1 MTKSSDSWKHL
12 EWEKVSEKVD
22 LSYKIFDMT
31 SQQFRHPEH
40 GAVRDFVVMKSPD
53 WVNVIALTPEND
65 VVLIRQFRYGVES
78 VTLEIPGGMVDP
90 GEDPLEAG
98 KRELRE
104 ETGYVADT
112 WLELGAVEP
121 NPAIQNNR
129 CWTYLA
135 LDARFEGEIEHDSNE
150 VIAQSNEPLARIG
163 ALIAEGEIQHAL
175 VVAAFFH
182 LLNKA
187 GGWQRPIE

>member
-1 MTKSSDSWKHL
+1 MSSESNPWSHL
-12 EWEKVSEKVD
+12 EWERVSEQADK
-22 LSYKIFDMT
+22 SYRILDMYT
-31 SQQFRHPEH
+31 RQLRHPEH
-40 GAVRDFVVMKSPD
+40 GAVRDFVVMKAPD

-90 GEDPLEAG
+90 GENALEAG

-112 WLELGAVEP
+112 WLELGVVEP
-121 NPAIQNNR
+121 NPAIQDNR

-135 LDARFEGEIEHDSNE
+135 LDARFEGEIQHDSNE
-150 VIAQSNEPLARIG
+150 VIAMSNEPLDKIG
-163 ALIAEGEIQHAL
+163 SLIAEGEIQHAL

-182 LLNKA
+182 LLNRA
-187 GGWQRPIE
+187 GGWKRPTA